1 MSLQALP
8 VGKCVIAQVTLE
20 WFLLVVLRVDGQNV
34 FIQGVFPD
42 VRFSTV
48 QALEL
53 FIIETVPMLNPDV
66 LMAVPKSGH

>member
-1 MSLQALP
+1 M
-8 VGKCVIAQVTLE
+8 TLE
-20 WFLLVVLRVDGQNV
+20 WFLRLVLCVDRQNV

-66 LMAVPKSGH
+66 LVAVPKSGH

>member
-1 MSLQALP
+1 M
-8 VGKCVIAQVTLE
+8 TLE

-66 LMAVPKSGH
+66 LVAVPKSGH